1 MKFSKLN
8 RNLAQRV
15 WDIAGITIIQLLA
28 AFSEKLTSVQH
39 TAKQYHEG
47 KGTPCIHACIH
58 HDEEDSTSRPSVSQE
73 VINKMVDKKGI
84 VDLSCIFEKEE
95 LDLVKSLLEL
105 ILCISLCSCKDFQDL
120 TPKKQKSL
128 HHFTKQGRG
137 TRSDIS
143 MGRPPLP
150 KKLTRPSSAHQHR
163 SPSPLKDVRQS
174 SCWVKENP
182 HLTTTLDRFVEIR
195 KRVFSNVI

>member
-47 KGTPCIHACIH
+47 KGTPCIH

-120 TPKKQKSL
+120 TPKKQNSL
-128 HHFTKQGRG
+128 HHITKQGRG
-137 TRSDIS
+137 TRSDTS

-150 KKLTRPSSAHQHR
+150 KKLTMPSSAHQHR
-163 SPSPLKDVRQS
+163 SPSPLKGVRQS